1 MYSSISLSYSS
12 LEPFV
17 SNRTLE
23 EHYKIYLK
31 YLKKLNE
38 LLSTTSN
45 IYSKAYLVQHIDVL
59 PLSIRGE
66 VLYNLSGVINHE
78 LYFFGLSHDKSGNMD
93 RNNKLISDI
102 IANFG
107 SIENFREEFTKQA
120 LNVKGSGYTFLVM
133 DDNKKFRILNTS
145 NQDNPYY
152 YGYVPIMA
160 LDVWEHAYYLD
171 YYSNRLDY
179 INKFFEYV
187 DYKKLSINY
196 ENILKS

>member
-1 MYSSISLSYSS
+1 MYSSIGLSYSS
-12 LEPFV
+12 LMPFI
-17 SNRTLE
+17 SDTTLE
-23 EHYKIYLK
+23 KHYNIYLN

-38 LLSTTSN
+38 LLSTTN
-45 IYSKAYLVQHIDVL
+45 NVYSKSYLVQHIDVL

-78 LYFFGLSHDKSGNMD
+78 LYFFGLSNDNSSNT
-93 RNNKLISDI
+93 NNKLYNDI
-102 IANFG
+102 VANFG
-107 SIENFREEFTKQA
+107 SYDNFKNQFREQA

-133 DDNKKFRILNTS
+133 DNNKKFRIINTS

-152 YGYVPIMA
+152 YGYVPLMA

-171 YYSNRLDY
+171 YYSNRGDY
-179 INKFFEYV
+179 INRFF
-187 DYKKLSINY
+187 DKLDLKKLSVNY

>member
-1 MYSSISLSYSS
+1 MYSSIGLSYSS
-12 LEPFV
+12 LMPFI
-17 SNRTLE
+17 SDTTLE
-23 EHYKIYLK
+23 KHYNIYLN

-38 LLSTTSN
+38 LLSTTN
-45 IYSKAYLVQHIDVL
+45 NVYSKAYLVQHIDVL

-78 LYFFGLSHDKSGNMD
+78 LYFFGLSNDNSSNT
-93 RNNKLISDI
+93 NNKLYNDI
-102 IANFG
+102 VANFG
-107 SIENFREEFTKQA
+107 SYDNFKNQFREQA

-133 DDNKKFRILNTS
+133 DNNKKFRIINTS

-152 YGYVPIMA
+152 YGYVPLMA

-171 YYSNRLDY
+171 YYSNRGDY
-179 INKFFEYV
+179 INRFF
-187 DYKKLSINY
+187 DKLDLKKLSINY